1 MHISQLRCDFL
12 DFLFMITMSG
22 IRCIFS
28 CKLSLSLVFSW
39 LFQFSIT
46 AKCDCIT
53 TFKLPIH
60 WIQIWSLFSP
70 TLAIF
75 ILCYLTN
82 WKSTSWRDFLPE
94 RINPQSTAGDENTS
108 VMSCHSDVLVSISS
122 QVGLC
127 KLNICGSIYTD
138 HRPTLT
144 ETPVLL
150 KEILATVRY
159 FSSKDSKFF
168 SLH

>member
-1 MHISQLRCDFL
+1 MHISQLKCDFL

-22 IRCIFS
+22 IRCIFR

-53 TFKLPIH
+53 TFKLPIQ
-60 WIQIWSLFSP
+60 WIQVWSLFSP

-75 ILCYLTN
+75 TLCYLTN
-82 WKSTSWRDFLPE
+82 RKSTSWRDFLPE

-108 VMSCHSDVLVSISS
+108 VMSCHSDVLVSIFLSS
-122 QVGLC
+122 GIMQTKYLWFHLYWSQAYFDGDTCVIKGNSSYC
-127 KLNICGSIYTD
+127 K
-138 HRPTLT
+138 
-144 ETPVLL
+144 VL
-150 KEILATVRY
+150 
-159 FSSKDSKFF
+159 
-168 SLH
+168 